1 MYLDEEHAGRQLS
14 LKDADR
20 LALRDANQ
28 SFRGERLGLTTNG
41 LMNTNSESL
50 GARGSVTSQS
60 GLANEHRQRLQSA
73 AVRGASHA
81 FTAGNDNQR
90 PKALDGSTNGA
101 RAAAA
106 SAGLVS
112 HQKSVSPPKS
122 LTLDSAVPLWSRSA
136 QTSQVQQV
144 VQGFE
149 QDSKSDQPQTP
160 SAAARG
166 TPGKITK
173 GSPSQVAARIA
184 SSHQPLPPTAPL
196 ALRNVSEGSNAS
208 GDTNIPRPSHQV
220 DESGFGFQP
229 GSVHSAQ
236 PLNRNSTTPKP
247 WHLQSISS
255 ARPHLPSRN
264 SEQIRDIVNDKTA
277 QDSQPRQLPGISS
290 TLAAQAAVRN
300 SVPLTSSSVSDPP
313 RNVPPEDDSSE
324 DLGRGRS
331 STAHRQGLE
340 GNVVLPHNIRYT
352 VPNERDSISGE
363 RELSR
368 ERFGRKVSTAIAFG
382 SSISA
387 QPSHRFP
394 SVANTQYLDE
404 RTGLTEGTLANA
416 IVASSLASS
425 RAPSP
430 AKRAPAPAPPPPRRS
445 SLSRALFRHRHSSD
459 TDLPRHGSPY
469 QGMRQTLRKYDSEDS
484 DDGNDRRKHKHF
496 IKHPNKHREGSRKR
510 WKDKVTERERKRYE
524 GVWAANKGL
533 FLTTSPSQPDEEIAV
548 ETSTSELVL
557 DLVVRDIWSRSRL
570 PMDTLAEIWD
580 LVDRQGVGTLIRDE
594 FVLGLWLIDQ
604 RLKGRKLPIRVSPT
618 LWASVRHVSGVK
630 VPRKT

>member
-1 MYLDEEHAGRQLS
+1 MA
-14 LKDADR
+14 
-20 LALRDANQ
+20 
-28 SFRGERLGLTTNG
+28 LTTNG
-41 LMNTNSESL
+41 LMNTNAESL
-50 GARGSVTSQS
+50 NARGRLTSQS
-60 GLANEHRQRLQSA
+60 RLVNEHRQGPQSA
-73 AVRGASHA
+73 AVRGASRA

-90 PKALDGSTNGA
+90 PKALDSSTNGA

-106 SAGLVS
+106 SAGLAS
-112 HQKSVSPPKS
+112 RQKSVSPPKS
-122 LTLDSAVPLWSRSA
+122 FTLDSAVPLGSLSA
-136 QTSQVQQV
+136 QLSQVQQLV
-144 VQGFE
+144 KDFE
-149 QDSKSDQPQTP
+149 QGSKGDKPQTP
-160 SAAARG
+160 SAAVCG

-184 SSHQPLPPTAPL
+184 SSHQPLPPTVPL
-196 ALRNVSEGSNAS
+196 ALRNGSEGSNAS
-208 GDTNIPRPSHQV
+208 GDTSIPRPSHQV
-220 DESGFGFQP
+220 DDSGFRAQSD
-229 GSVHSAQ
+229 SVDGAQ
-236 PLNRNSTTPKP
+236 PLNSNSTTSKP
-247 WHLQSISS
+247 WPLQSMSS
-255 ARPHLPSRN
+255 ARPHLPPRN
-264 SEQIRDIVNDKTA
+264 SEQIRDIVNDKTTE
-277 QDSQPRQLPGISS
+277 DSQPRQLPGISS

-300 SVPLTSSSVSDPP
+300 SAPLASSSLSDPP
-313 RNVPPEDDSSE
+313 RNVPKGALTPEDDSSE

-331 STAHRQGLE
+331 STAHRQGLG
-340 GNVVLPHNIRYT
+340 GNVVPPHNIRHT
-352 VPNERDSISGE
+352 VPRERGSIAGK

-368 ERFGRKVSTAIAFG
+368 EGYGRKVSNATAYG
-382 SSISA
+382 SSTSG
-387 QPSHRFP
+387 QPSHRFS

-404 RTGLTEGTLANA
+404 RTGLTEGTLADA

-430 AKRAPAPAPPPPRRS
+430 ATRAPAPVPAPPPPRRS

-459 TDLPRHGSPY
+459 TDLPRHGAPY
-469 QGMRQTLRKYDSEDS
+469 QGMRQTLRKYNSEDS
-484 DDGNDRRKHKHF
+484 DEGNDRRKHKHF

-533 FLTTSPSQPDEEIAV
+533 FLTTSSSQSNEETAV
-548 ETSTSELVL
+548 QNSTSDLVL

-604 RLKGRKLPIRVSPT
+604 RLKGHKSPIRISPT
-618 LWASVRHVSGVK
+618 LWASVRHVGGVK